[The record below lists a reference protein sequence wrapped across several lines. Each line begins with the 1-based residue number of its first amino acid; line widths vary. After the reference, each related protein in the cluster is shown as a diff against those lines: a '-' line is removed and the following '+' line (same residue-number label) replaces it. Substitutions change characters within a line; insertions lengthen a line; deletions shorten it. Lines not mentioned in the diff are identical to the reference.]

1 MNRFKRIALGTG
13 ILVLMTST
21 TAIAQGKGG
30 GNKPQGGGAP
40 KTAQATKPTQSPKVQ
55 SPKVQ
60 TAKSQAPVKASGST
74 KTVAQGKPTKTA
86 PATQS
91 AKNTKAT
98 TTTTTKGPKAARTET
113 ASAKTTKSATAS
125 VSASAS
131 TSTTTTPAGTGTQP
145 VVLTPVQQK
154 LQKNTNLASKLQS
167 RLPAGT
173 DLMKAS
179 AGFKNLGQFVAAV
192 NVSNNLG
199 IPFRQLKT
207 KMVDDGMSLGQSIK
221 TLRPESSSTV
231 EANRAE
237 YDARGMILESE
248 TTTVSATVSASTT
261 TSTTTPTTTTQPK
274 KGKRQGNGSHE

>member
-1 MNRFKRIALGTG
+1 MNRIKWIALGTG
-13 ILVLMTST
+13 ILILMTSA

-30 GNKPQGGGAP
+30 GNKGQGGGAP
-40 KTAQATKPTQSPKVQ
+40 KTTQAVKPTQSPKVQ
-55 SPKVQ
+55 PAKGKSTKPVAPTGKTTKVAS
-60 TAKSQAPVKASGST
+60 TTKAS
-74 KTVAQGKPTKTA
+74 P
-86 PATQS
+86 
-91 AKNTKAT
+91 
-98 TTTTTKGPKAARTET
+98 TTKGPKAARTET
-113 ASAKTTKSATAS
+113 ASAKATKSTKSTTAS

-131 TSTTTTPAGTGTQP
+131 TSTTSAPAGTGTP
-145 VVLTPVQQK
+145 SVVLTPVQQK

-199 IPFRQLKT
+199 IPFTQLKT

-248 TTTVSATVSASTT
+248 TTTVSATVSASST
-261 TSTTTPTTTTQPK
+261 TSTTTTPTTTTPPK

>member
-1 MNRFKRIALGTG
+1 MNRVKWIALGTA
-13 ILVLMTST
+13 ILVLMTSV

-30 GNKPQGGGAP
+30 GNKGQGGGAP
-40 KTAQATKPTQSPKVQ
+40 KTTQATKPTQSPKVQ
-55 SPKVQ
+55 P
-60 TAKSQAPVKASGST
+60 AKSQAPVKSGGSVKTVSHGNST
-74 KTVAQGKPTKTA
+74 KPAVPAAKTPKVAST
-86 PATQS
+86 
-91 AKNTKAT
+91 TKASS
-98 TTTTTKGPKAARTET
+98 TTKGPKAARTET
-113 ASAKTTKSATAS
+113 ASSKTTKSGTAS

-131 TSTTTTPAGTGTQP
+131 ASTTTATPAGTGTQP

-261 TSTTTPTTTTQPK
+261 ASTTTPTTTTQPK

>member
-1 MNRFKRIALGTG
+1 MNRIKWIVLGTS
-13 ILVLMTST
+13 ILILMTGA
-21 TAIAQGKGG
+21 TAAAQGKGG
-30 GNKPQGGGAP
+30 G
-40 KTAQATKPTQSPKVQ
+40 KPTQSPKVQ
-55 SPKVQ
+55 P
-60 TAKSQAPVKASGST
+60 AKAQAPVKTGGSVKTASAGKST
-74 KTVAQGKPTKTA
+74 KPVTPATKT
-86 PATQS
+86 
-91 AKNTKAT
+91 TKAAST
-98 TTTTTKGPKAARTET
+98 TKVTSTTKGPKAGRTET
-113 ASAKTTKSATAS
+113 ASTKTTKSTTKS

-131 TSTTTTPAGTGTQP
+131 TSTTTMPAGTGTQP

-154 LQKNTNLASKLQS
+154 LQKNTNLASKVQS

-199 IPFRQLKT
+199 IPFTQLKT

-248 TTTVSATVSASTT
+248 TITVSATVTASTT
-261 TSTTTPTTTTQPK
+261 TSTTTTPATTTQPK
-274 KGKRQGNGSHE
+274 KGKRQGSGSRE

>member
-1 MNRFKRIALGTG
+1 MNRIKWIVLGTG
-13 ILVLMTST
+13 ILILMTSA
-21 TAIAQGKGG
+21 TAVAQGKSG
-30 GNKPQGGGAP
+30 GNKGAGAP
-40 KTAQATKPTQSPKVQ
+40 KTTQATKPTQSPKVQ
-55 SPKVQ
+55 P
-60 TAKSQAPVKASGST
+60 AKAPAPVKSGGSVKTVSPGKST
-74 KTVAQGKPTKTA
+74 KAVA
-86 PATQS
+86 PA
-91 AKNTKAT
+91 AKTTKAAPTTKVAKT
-98 TTTTTKGPKAARTET
+98 TTGPKAARTET

-125 VSASAS
+125 ASAS
-131 TSTTTTPAGTGTQP
+131 TSTSTTTTTPGATGTP

-199 IPFRQLKT
+199 ISFTQLKT

-221 TLRPESSSTV
+221 TLRPESSATI

-261 TSTTTPTTTTQPK
+261 TSTTTTPATTTQPK
-274 KGKRQGNGSHE
+274 KGKRQGSGSDE